1 MPRLRD
7 YLSGWRKLSSTETI
21 DEPSKESRFDLN
33 HFFFGAIGGHKYY
46 VKKHGLGILYLL
58 FIRTAIPSIVALV
71 EFVIYIIKSEEDLEQ
86 AYPDTLSAGAT
97 AGFIIGA
104 MVLSVLLVGGAI
116 VAIGMIMGV
125 DVGM

>member
-1 MPRLRD
+1 MKPANKVALV
-7 YLSGWRKLSSTETI
+7 LIT
-21 DEPSKESRFDLN
+21 
-33 HFFFGAIGGHKYY
+33 FFFGAIGGHKYY

-58 FIRTAIPSIVALV
+58 FIWTAIPSIVAFV

-104 MVLSVLLVGGAI
+104 IVLCVVLVGGAI
-116 VAIGMIMGV
+116 VAIGMIMGFDAGV
-125 DVGM
+125 